1 MLYNFLY
8 PLKTYFPPLNVLRY
22 ITFRTIGAIITAF
35 VICLLIGPKIIK
47 WLEKNQV
54 KQIIRE
60 DGPETHFKKK
70 GTPTMGG
77 ILILISL
84 SISVILWSDMTNK
97 YVYITLFTTLALG
110 MLGFVDDYKKVKD
123 RSSKGVSWKTKLL
136 IQLIVGIIAGYFLYK
151 DSNFNTGFAVPFFKF
166 VEKYWSLGFFMIPFV
181 ILIIM
186 ASSNAVNLT
195 DGLDGLAIGP
205 VMTTT
210 AVYMIFV
217 YSAGN
222 VKIANY
228 LQIPYVPGV
237 GELAVFCGAIL
248 GASLG
253 FLWFNAYPALVF
265 MGDTGSLALGGA
277 IAMLALLCKH
287 PFLLILAGGIFVAEA
302 LSVLIQ
308 VISFKLTG
316 KRVFRMAP
324 IHHHFEKKGEFETRI
339 VIRFWI
345 VSVILALLTI
355 ATLKLR

>member
-1 MLYNFLY
+1 MLYNLLY

-22 ITFRTIGAIITAF
+22 ITFRAIWAVITAF
-35 VICLLIGPKIIK
+35 VICIIIGPKIIK

-54 KQIIRE
+54 RQVIRE

-84 SISVILWSDMTNK
+84 SISTILWSDMTNK
-97 YVYITLFTTLALG
+97 YVYITLFATLSLG
-110 MLGFVDDYKKVKD
+110 LLGFIDDYTKVKD
-123 RSSKGVSWKTKLL
+123 RSSKGISGKTKLL
-136 IQLIVGIIAGYFLYK
+136 VQLIVGFIVGYLMYI
-151 DSNFNTGFAVPFFKF
+151 DPNFKTGFAVPFFKF
-166 VEKYWSLGFFMIPFV
+166 VEKYWSLGFLIIPFV
-181 ILIIM
+181 ILVIM

-210 AVYMIFV
+210 AVYMIFA
-217 YSAGN
+217 YATGN
-222 VKIANY
+222 IKIANY
-228 LQIPYVPGV
+228 LQIPYVGGV
-237 GELAVFCGAIL
+237 GELAVFCAGIL

-277 IAMLALLCKH
+277 IATVALLSKH
-287 PFLLILAGGIFVAEA
+287 PFLLILAGGVFVAEA
-302 LSVLIQ
+302 LSVIIQ

-324 IHHHFEKKGEFETRI
+324 IHHHFEKKGEYETRI

-345 VSVILALLTI
+345 ISVILALLTI